1 MCPIC
6 RSTYLKIKK
15 RVGLERIASFLTGQ
29 RKYRCCECKHIF
41 RAIDRRRISRM
52 DEAGTLSV
60 PLAGGVKYQ
69 AGK

>member
-15 RVGLERIASFLTGQ
+15 RVGLERIAAFLTGQ
-29 RKYRCCECKHIF
+29 RKYRCCECKHMF
-41 RAIDRRRISRM
+41 RAVDRRRMPRM
-52 DEAGTLSV
+52 DEAN
-60 PLAGGVKYQ
+60 PLAVPQ

>member
-29 RKYRCCECKHIF
+29 RKYLCCECKHIF
-41 RAIDRRRISRM
+41 RAVDRRQIRRM
-52 DEAGTLSV
+52 DETDRLAV
-60 PLAGGVKYQ
+60 PLAGPMKSQV
-69 AGK
+69 GK